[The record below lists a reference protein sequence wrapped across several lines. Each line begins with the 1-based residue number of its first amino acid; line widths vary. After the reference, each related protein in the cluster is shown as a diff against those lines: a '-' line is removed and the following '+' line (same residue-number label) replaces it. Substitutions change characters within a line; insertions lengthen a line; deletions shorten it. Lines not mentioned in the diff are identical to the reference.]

1 MPKFRKKPVE
11 IEAIKW
17 TGNNLKEC
25 FEFLCESYGGH
36 MAERRLNG
44 RNQIIIKTYEGNMAA
59 NVGDYLIKEPF
70 DKIRGFYPC
79 KPDIF
84 NLTYDAMEE

>member
-44 RNQIIIKTYEGNMAA
+44 RNQIII
-59 NVGDYLIKEPF
+59 
-70 DKIRGFYPC
+70 
-79 KPDIF
+79 
-84 NLTYDAMEE
+84 

>member
-1 MPKFRKKPVE
+1 
-11 IEAIKW
+11 
-17 TGNNLKEC
+17 
-25 FEFLCESYGGH
+25 

-70 DKIRGFYPC
+70 EKIRGFYPC